1 MYVSCLSCPSATF
14 ALQCDGV
21 VPREWLATEPVDLD
35 ECELI
40 RINQEVEKIEV
51 LVNQFCGLQGRSSQD
66 IRRAFRKL
74 KKD

>member
-1 MYVSCLSCPSATF
+1 MASDKET
-14 ALQCDGV
+14 
-21 VPREWLATEPVDLD
+21 VDSD
-35 ECELI
+35 EYELI
-40 RINQEVEKIEV
+40 RNNQEVEKIEV